1 VDWQNQSAALKFS
14 IASADHLS
22 MTGVNDSYDVFL
34 CIRDFLAQELNED
47 AEEIFRHTRLLQ
59 DLGLDG
65 NRAMQLLNQFRAT
78 FGVDMTGFRFDRHF
92 VPASAYNW
100 TDFAGGLLYKMTGW
114 NWTDPARELLS
125 VTVRDLVYAVQHRRL
140 STVDIEANHAALKNK
155 RSKAAPPVAAAS
167 LDPVSTHRG

>member
-92 VPASAYNW
+92 VPASAYSW
-100 TDFAGGLLYKMTGW
+100 TDFAGGLLYKVTGW

-155 RSKAAPPVAAAS
+155 SRQKQERRPVAAVDAV
-167 LDPVSTHRG
+167 DAVR